1 MAILKQIVAFIRAK
15 LGTFVTRNTSV
26 EDQYTSAA
34 NTIIDKITQLRNSH
48 VLSINEEKR
57 IRKLASEKVTLA
69 ESTEKEIRRLLAAGQ
84 KVGTHAKLGLLYRRT
99 AEALL
104 AKADEYI
111 TMRIEIE
118 QRVVE
123 LDDTRKDLAV
133 KLEYIRETRSAAE
146 LGVATA
152 EDVVE
157 IAALTKVA
165 VEDTLM
171 KIETFHGTEPAMVA
185 TESDVEEYLASLK

>member
-1 MAILKQIVAFIRAK
+1 MAILKQIIAFIRAK

-26 EDQYTSAA
+26 EDQYTGAA

-133 KLEYIRETRSAAE
+133 KLEYIRETRSAAA

-185 TESDVEEYLASLK
+185 TESDVEEYLANLK